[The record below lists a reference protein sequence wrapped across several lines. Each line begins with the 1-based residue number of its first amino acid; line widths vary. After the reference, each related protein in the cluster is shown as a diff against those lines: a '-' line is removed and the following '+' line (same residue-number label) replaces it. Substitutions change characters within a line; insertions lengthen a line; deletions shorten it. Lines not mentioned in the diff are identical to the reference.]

1 MRGHFR
7 AARLLFYPLRLRRVK
22 RGPQAYRFAKSAT
35 GHAGRAAQRSFM
47 ILATV
52 SSHKIIYSGHAGLLM
67 RMFFICQRVPF
78 PPDRGDKITTFNEIR
93 HLSTKHEV
101 HVFCLA
107 DGKRDLDNIPGLRCY
122 AQSVTAVPVNG
133 WTSKLRALK
142 AIFVGGPLSV
152 AAFNEAKLHYAITRK
167 FTEQQPDLIMVYSCN
182 VAQYAEHFAQVPRI
196 MQFAELDSS
205 RWGQFARRSRPPLRW
220 VYAIEERRFFA
231 YERHIAC
238 TFSHALVC
246 TAAEQRD
253 FERLIPGVPVS
264 LVGNG
269 VDLDYFRSR
278 GVAKRP
284 KSIVF
289 TGVMDYFPNI
299 DAVVW
304 FCDKVLPIVQK
315 QIPEAGL
322 TICGSRPA
330 AAVRR
335 LGNRH
340 GVTVTGRVPD
350 TRPYLDRAEVFVAP
364 MRMARGIQNKLLEAL
379 AMGLPCVA
387 SMAAAAGTVAQDG
400 EGILATDDPEE
411 FAEHVVRLLCDC
423 AFRTAMANKAR
434 AAAEANYRWDGQMAC
449 LDQVIAAVSPSR
461 GVSTAME
468 SA

>member
-1 MRGHFR
+1 MR
-7 AARLLFYPLRLRRVK
+7 
-22 RGPQAYRFAKSAT
+22 
-35 GHAGRAAQRSFM
+35 
-47 ILATV
+47 I
-52 SSHKIIYSGHAGLLM
+52 
-67 RMFFICQRVPF
+67 FFISQRVPF

-107 DGKRDLDNIPGLRCY
+107 DGRRDLDNIPGLRRY
-122 AQSVTAVPVNG
+122 AQSVTAVPVIV

-142 AIFVGGPLSV
+142 AMFAGGPLSV
-152 AAFNEAKLHYAITRK
+152 AAFNETKLHNAIGRK
-167 FTEQQPDLIMVYSCN
+167 FAELRPDLIMIYSCN
-182 VAQYAEHFAQVPRI
+182 VAQYAEHFPQVPRI

-220 VYAIEERRFFA
+220 VYAIEQRRFFA
-231 YERHIAC
+231 YEQHIAR
-238 TFSHALVC
+238 TFSHTLVC

-278 GVAKRP
+278 GVPKRP
-284 KSIVF
+284 GSIVF

-304 FCDKVLPIVQK
+304 FCDKVLPIVQR
-315 QIPEAGL
+315 QIPAAGL

-330 AAVRR
+330 AAVRHLAKR
-335 LGNRH
+335 R

-350 TRPYLDRAEVFVAP
+350 TRPYLDGAEVFVAP
-364 MRMARGIQNKLLEAL
+364 LRMARGIQNKLLEAL

-387 SMAAAAGTVAQDG
+387 SEAAATGTVVANG
-400 EGILATDDPEE
+400 EGILAADNPEE
-411 FAEHVVRLLCDC
+411 FAEHVMRLLRDS
-423 AFRTAMANKAR
+423 AFRAAMAGKAR
-434 AAAEANYRWDGQMAC
+434 ATAEANYRWDGQMAR
-449 LDQVIAAVSPSR
+449 LDRVIETVSPQR
-461 GVSTAME
+461 GLAVALE
-468 SA
+468 RA

>member
-1 MRGHFR
+1 
-7 AARLLFYPLRLRRVK
+7 
-22 RGPQAYRFAKSAT
+22 
-35 GHAGRAAQRSFM
+35 
-47 ILATV
+47 
-52 SSHKIIYSGHAGLLM
+52 M

-93 HLSTKHEV
+93 HLSAKHEV

-107 DGKRDLDNIPGLRCY
+107 DGKPDLDNIPGLRRY
-122 AQSVTAVPVNG
+122 AQSVTGVPVIG

-142 AIFVGGPLSV
+142 AMLVGEPLSV
-152 AAFNEAKLHYAITRK
+152 AAFDETKLHNAIRK
-167 FTEQQPDLIMVYSCN
+167 KFVELQPDLIMVYSCN
-182 VAQYAEHFAQVPRI
+182 VAQYAEHFPEVPRI

-220 VYAIEERRFFA
+220 VYTIEQRRFFA
-231 YERHIAC
+231 YERHIAR

-253 FERLIPGVPVS
+253 FERLIPSVPVS

-278 GVAKRP
+278 RIP
-284 KSIVF
+284 KQPGSIIF

-304 FCDKVLPIVQK
+304 FCDEVLPIVQRK
-315 QIPEAGL
+315 IPEASL

-335 LGNRH
+335 LAKKR

-350 TRPYLDRAEVFVAP
+350 TRPYLDGAEVFVAP

-379 AMGLPCVA
+379 SMGLPCVA
-387 SMAAAAGTVAQDG
+387 SEAAATATVVPDG
-400 EGILATDDPEE
+400 EGILAADDARE
-411 FAEHVVRLLCDC
+411 FAGHVVRLLRDGE
-423 AFRTAMANKAR
+423 FRTAMARKAR
-434 AAAEANYRWDGQMAC
+434 AAAEAHYRWDEQMAC
-449 LDQVIAAVSPSR
+449 LDRVIAAVSP
-461 GVSTAME
+461 
-468 SA
+468 

>member
-1 MRGHFR
+1 
-7 AARLLFYPLRLRRVK
+7 
-22 RGPQAYRFAKSAT
+22 
-35 GHAGRAAQRSFM
+35 
-47 ILATV
+47 
-52 SSHKIIYSGHAGLLM
+52 M

-93 HLSTKHEV
+93 YLSTKHEV

-107 DGKRDLDNIPGLRCY
+107 DGRRDLDNIPGLRRY
-122 AQSVTAVPVNG
+122 AQSVTAVPVIG

-142 AIFVGGPLSV
+142 AMFAGGPLSV
-152 AAFNEAKLHYAITRK
+152 AAFNEARLHNAIERK
-167 FTEQQPDLIMVYSCN
+167 FAELQPDLIIVYSCN
-182 VAQYAEHFAQVPRI
+182 VAQYAEHFPQVPRI

-205 RWGQFARRSRPPLRW
+205 RWGQFARRTQPPLRW
-220 VYAIEERRFFA
+220 VYAIEQRRFFA
-231 YERHIAC
+231 YERHIAR

-253 FERLIPGVPVS
+253 FECLIPGVPVS

-269 VDLDYFRSR
+269 VDLDHFRSK

-284 KSIVF
+284 GSIVF

-299 DAVVW
+299 DAAVW
-304 FCDKVLPIVQK
+304 FCDKVLPTVQK
-315 QIPEAGL
+315 QIPAAGL

-335 LGNRH
+335 LAKRH

-387 SMAAAAGTVAQDG
+387 SEAAATGTAVPHG
-400 EGILATDDPEE
+400 EGILVTDDPEE
-411 FAEHVVRLLCDC
+411 FAEHIVRLLRDG
-423 AFRTAMANKAR
+423 AFRAAMAGKAR
-434 AAAEANYRWDGQMAC
+434 AAAEQNYRWEAQLAC
-449 LDQVIAAVSPSR
+449 LDRVVEALVSRP
-461 GVSTAME
+461 AL
-468 SA
+468 SASLECA